1 MFGVVYTQS
10 RTLKKLG
17 SQQCAGFYIYHQLPA
32 HYITSSVSNGKVL
45 PEISVELYST
55 CFIWQ
60 RVLRPAR
67 GHLAHVPQRRCG
79 VPPILVHPPGRA
91 HACRAI
97 AGAALTDLRTMST

>member
-79 VPPILVHPPGRA
+79 VLRSSFTRQAEPT
-91 HACRAI
+91 HAGQSLAQH
-97 AGAALTDLRTMST
+97 